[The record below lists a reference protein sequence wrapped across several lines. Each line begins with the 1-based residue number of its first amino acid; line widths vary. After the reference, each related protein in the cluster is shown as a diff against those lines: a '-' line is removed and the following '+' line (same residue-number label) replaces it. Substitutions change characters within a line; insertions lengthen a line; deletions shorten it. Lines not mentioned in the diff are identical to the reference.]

1 MDRQDYVIE
10 VSHVSKSFKDNKVLK
25 DVSLLCESGK
35 IYGLVGHNGS
45 GKTVLFKSICGFLSC
60 DEGTITVN
68 GKVMGKDKD
77 MLTDAGIIIEDPG
90 FLRTWSGYHNL
101 EFLLDSRNKLHPDER
116 NPESYEEAVGQM
128 TDELIGR
135 LEWLDENIE
144 VLKQYCHESAVK
156 KFNH

>member
-1 MDRQDYVIE
+1 MGSDVIKSWHAAFFAAFSISLFVASGLPIRIFMMIKDENYINLIIDRYREFRQGILSNENILQYIQDVTEYQGEAVDRNYA
-10 VSHVSKSFKDNKVLK
+10 VWGYSFN
-25 DVSLLCESGK
+25 SE
-35 IYGLVGHNGS
+35 N
-45 GKTVLFKSICGFLSC
+45 
-60 DEGTITVN
+60 
-68 GKVMGKDKD
+68 
-77 MLTDAGIIIEDPG
+77 
-90 FLRTWSGYHNL
+90 
-101 EFLLDSRNKLHPDER
+101 LDSRNKLHPDER

>member
-1 MDRQDYVIE
+1 MNK
-10 VSHVSKSFKDNKVLK
+10 SKSIKIRVTEDEYNLIVLK
-25 DVSLLCESGK
+25 ARTERINLSEYIRQFRQGILSNENILQYIQDVTEYQG
-35 IYGLVGHNGS
+35 
-45 GKTVLFKSICGFLSC
+45 
-60 DEGTITVN
+60 EAVN
-68 GKVMGKDKD
+68 RNYAV
-77 MLTDAGIIIEDPG
+77 
-90 FLRTWSGYHNL
+90 WGYSFNS
-101 EFLLDSRNKLHPDER
+101 ENLDSRNKLHPDER